1 VRKPGSSCDPVS
13 WPAQLSDSGMH
24 KEGGSPMDRSESGL
38 EIGGG
43 PGLRQAMVVLGVVF
57 AGVLGVVVAKQMS
70 AEAMAVVVG
79 VICGVAAAIPTSLLL
94 LVVLTRSE
102 RRRLDEEDRRRR
114 STQGAYPPVVVIQGG
129 APQSL
134 PAGPQ
139 AGFWPSPAPG
149 PLADRQWQVVGGED
163 LVEEGRWQ

>member
-1 VRKPGSSCDPVS
+1 
-13 WPAQLSDSGMH
+13 
-24 KEGGSPMDRSESGL
+24 MDRSDGGL

-43 PGLRQAMVVLGVVF
+43 PSLRQVIVGLGVVF
-57 AGVLGVVVAKQMS
+57 VGVLLVVVGKQMS

-102 RRRLDEEDRRRR
+102 RRRHEEEERERR
-114 STQGAYPPVVVIQGG
+114 SAQGRYPPVVVIQGG
-129 APQSL
+129 TQQSL
-134 PAGPQ
+134 PSGPHAGY
-139 AGFWPSPAPG
+139 WPSPAPG

-163 LVEEGRWQ
+163 LLEDGRWQ

>member
-1 VRKPGSSCDPVS
+1 
-13 WPAQLSDSGMH
+13 
-24 KEGGSPMDRSESGL
+24 MDRKESGL

-43 PGLRQAMVVLGVVF
+43 PSLKQAMVVLGIVF
-57 AGVLGVVVAKQMS
+57 VGVLGVVVAKQMS

-102 RRRLDEEDRRRR
+102 RRRYEEEDRQRR
-114 STQGAYPPVVVIQGG
+114 SAQGRYPPVVVIQGG
-129 APQSL
+129 TSQSL
-134 PAGPQ
+134 PTGPQ
-139 AGFWPSPAPG
+139 AGYWPSPAPG

-163 LVEEGRWQ
+163 LLEGGEWR